1 MGLEME
7 TSKCEAIGAL
17 CGYGAPMNKTNTTLS
32 ANQIN
37 TIKFDDGK
45 NIKYLPLNK
54 SYKMLGV
61 QINTMLDFKDHMKH
75 VTTDVRLIAIVITKR
90 ILSLSRQNW

>member
-1 MGLEME
+1 
-7 TSKCEAIGAL
+7 
-17 CGYGAPMNKTNTTLS
+17 MNKTNTTLS